1 MQCWRVADLR
11 GGNAMKVAV
20 FSAKP
25 YDIRFLKERNTA
37 HRHDLRFFD
46 ARLEAD
52 TAQLARGFPAICAFV
67 NDQLDRPTLTALAAG
82 GTRVAALRCTGFN
95 NVDLHA
101 AAELGITVARVPAYS
116 PHAVAEYAVA
126 MMLTLNRQIHRAWN
140 RVRENNFSLDGLLGF
155 DLYGCIV
162 GVVGTGNIGRIV
174 ARILRLGFGCEVLA
188 YDVRHD
194 AELESIGVR
203 YLSTIDLV
211 RQAEIITL
219 HCPLTPQTRHLIS
232 AASIEVMRPGV
243 MLVNTSRGALM
254 DTEAVLVGLKSG
266 QIGYLAIDVYEQE
279 ADLFFEDLS
288 NEIIQDDVFQRLLT
302 FPNVLVTGH
311 QAFFTRNALT
321 NIADTTLGSLTDF
334 EQGRPLANRIGVEQR
349 GP

>member
-1 MQCWRVADLR
+1 
-11 GGNAMKVAV
+11 MKVAV

-140 RVRENNFSLDGLLGF
+140 RVRENNFSL
-155 DLYGCIV
+155 
-162 GVVGTGNIGRIV
+162 
-174 ARILRLGFGCEVLA
+174 A
-188 YDVRHD
+188 
-194 AELESIGVR
+194 
-203 YLSTIDLV
+203 
-211 RQAEIITL
+211 
-219 HCPLTPQTRHLIS
+219 HCR
-232 AASIEVMRPGV
+232 
-243 MLVNTSRGALM
+243 
-254 DTEAVLVGLKSG
+254 
-266 QIGYLAIDVYEQE
+266 E
-279 ADLFFEDLS
+279 ADLLLGGCDWLSTDLDAARGKVAGQLPTRALS
-288 NEIIQDDVFQRLLT
+288 VGVLT
-302 FPNVLVTGH
+302 RPYLTL
-311 QAFFTRNALT
+311 AL
-321 NIADTTLGSLTDF
+321 
-334 EQGRPLANRIGVEQR
+334 
-349 GP
+349 

>member
-1 MQCWRVADLR
+1 
-11 GGNAMKVAV
+11 
-20 FSAKP
+20 
-25 YDIRFLKERNTA
+25 
-37 HRHDLRFFD
+37 
-46 ARLEAD
+46 
-52 TAQLARGFPAICAFV
+52 
-67 NDQLDRPTLTALAAG
+67 
-82 GTRVAALRCTGFN
+82 
-95 NVDLHA
+95 
-101 AAELGITVARVPAYS
+101 
-116 PHAVAEYAVA
+116 
-126 MMLTLNRQIHRAWN
+126 
-140 RVRENNFSLDGLLGF
+140 
-155 DLYGCIV
+155 
-162 GVVGTGNIGRIV
+162 
-174 ARILRLGFGCEVLA
+174 
-188 YDVRHD
+188 
-194 AELESIGVR
+194 
-203 YLSTIDLV
+203 
-211 RQAEIITL
+211 L

-254 DTEAVLVGLKSG
+254 DTEAVLVGLKTG